1 MKSDSTNQKTPRNRS
16 NTNALLVKGKYTP
29 LSQSPNPSAYSS
41 SSGISANKMY
51 DSGSGD
57 ILSSTNDWDTRVKNL
72 YLDEPVIKIMLNI
85 VLFILFLPLIS
96 FIFIF

>member
-29 LSQSPNPSAYSS
+29 VSQSHDPSPYSS

-57 ILSSTNDWDTRVKNL
+57 ILSSTNDWDTRVTISCHDK
-72 YLDEPVIKIMLNI
+72 PVMKK
-85 VLFILFLPLIS
+85 
-96 FIFIF
+96 

>member
-1 MKSDSTNQKTPRNRS
+1 MFKILSTIVNFDSYKIFIILIKSDSTNHKAPRDRS
-16 NTNALLVKGKYTP
+16 NTNVLLVKGKHTP

-57 ILSSTNDWDTRVKNL
+57 ILSSTNDWDTRVKNFM
-72 YLDEPVIKIMLNI
+72 PR
-85 VLFILFLPLIS
+85 
-96 FIFIF
+96 